1 VLEETHLIS
10 RFVSDLELRCR
21 TKYATLNEDK
31 HRDRG
36 LIWLQGEKAFMIY
49 DDDNDDN
56 HDNDGNDTMRMT
68 QRSTTVTDRET
79 TL

>member
-1 VLEETHLIS
+1 
-10 RFVSDLELRCR
+10 
-21 TKYATLNEDK
+21 
-31 HRDRG
+31 
-36 LIWLQGEKAFMIY
+36 MIY